1 MKRMTVMVI
10 AMIMVMMLASRL
22 AYSQDTT
29 LPMAERP
36 EFASYT
42 KTSPKAPGYMVKLGY
57 FEEKKGGCGDYGVT
71 YSVFELPNNIRG
83 EIDLF
88 DTPRSYKR
96 AWINTNY
103 MKLIQNENFS
113 LTLRPGILAD
123 NSGNIWY
130 GGFFDANA
138 PKLGASVHWKC
149 YAGSAVD
156 KNVMFNNLK
165 LGSNLNLQHYY
176 FFKKNYQPDSTI
188 GPRVTGVIKVKGAKI
203 EWSAF
208 HSVYS
213 FNYPGA
219 QTMDLQLWSRF

>member
-1 MKRMTVMVI
+1 MKKFSFLVITMVVVI
-10 AMIMVMMLASRL
+10 FTSGIIWG
-22 AYSQDTT
+22 QDATT
-29 LPMAERP
+29 PMAERP

-42 KTSPKAPGYMVKLGY
+42 KEGVTSPDYMIKIGY
-57 FEEKKGGCGDYGVT
+57 FEEKKSGCGDYSVA

-88 DTPRSYKR
+88 DTPHNYKR
-96 AWINTNY
+96 AWINIKPI
-103 MKLIQNENFS
+103 KLVQDENFALS
-113 LTLRPGILAD
+113 LRPGVLAD
-123 NSGNIWY
+123 NCGNIWY

-149 YAGSAVD
+149 YAGNTVN

-165 LGSNLNLQHYY
+165 LGENVNLQHYY
-176 FFKKNYQPDSTI
+176 FFKDNYRPDSTI

-208 HSVYS
+208 HSIHS